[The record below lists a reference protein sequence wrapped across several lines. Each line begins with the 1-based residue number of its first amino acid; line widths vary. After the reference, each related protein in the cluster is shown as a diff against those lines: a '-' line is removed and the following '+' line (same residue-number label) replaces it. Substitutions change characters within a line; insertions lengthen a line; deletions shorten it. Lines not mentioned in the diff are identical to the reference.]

1 MPRPV
6 TIAAAVLAAAAVA
19 VSGCK
24 EVESETA
31 AGYEPAKLEEI
42 EGKGDEIKRVV
53 FTAEGAARTGLE
65 TAKVRS
71 EKGGRVVLPY
81 ASLLYDAEGATWVYT
96 NTGKLTYL
104 REQVKVDHITG
115 NRVVL
120 KDGPAAGTAVVT
132 VGTAEV
138 YGTELEIAGSH

>member
-6 TIAAAVLAAAAVA
+6 TIAAAVLAAATVA

-24 EVESETA
+24 EVESESAT
-31 AGYEPAKLEEI
+31 GYEPAKLEEI

-53 FTAEGAARTGLE
+53 FTAEGAERTGLE

-71 EKGGRVVLPY
+71 DGGRLVLPY
-81 ASLLYDAEGATWVYT
+81 ESLIYDAEGATWVYT

-104 REQVKVDHITG
+104 REQVKVDHIAG
-115 NRVVL
+115 DRVVL

-132 VGTAEV
+132 VGTTEV

>member
-6 TIAAAVLAAAAVA
+6 TIAAAVLAAATVA

-24 EVESETA
+24 EVESESAT
-31 AGYEPAKLEEI
+31 GYEPAKLEEI

-53 FTAEGAARTGLE
+53 FTAEGAERTGLQ

-71 EKGGRVVLPY
+71 EGGRLVLPY
-81 ASLLYDAEGATWVYT
+81 ESLIYDAEGATWVYT

-104 REQVKVDHITG
+104 REQVKVDHIAG
-115 NRVVL
+115 DRVVL

-132 VGTAEV
+132 VGTTEV

>member
-6 TIAAAVLAAAAVA
+6 TIAAAVLAAATVA

-24 EVESETA
+24 EVESESA

-53 FTAEGAARTGLE
+53 FTAEGAERTGLE

-71 EKGGRVVLPY
+71 QDGRLVLPY
-81 ASLLYDAEGATWVYT
+81 ESLLYDADGATWVYM

-104 REQVKVDHITG
+104 REQVKVDHIIG

>member
-24 EVESETA
+24 EIESESAT
-31 AGYEPAKLEEI
+31 GYEPAHLEEI

-53 FTAEGAARTGLE
+53 FTAEGAERTGLQ

-71 EKGGRVVLPY
+71 EGGRLVLPY
-81 ASLLYDAEGATWVYT
+81 ESLIYDAEGATWVYT

-104 REQVKVDHITG
+104 REQVKVDHIAG
-115 NRVVL
+115 DRVVL

-132 VGTAEV
+132 VGTTEV

>member
-6 TIAAAVLAAAAVA
+6 TIAAAVLAAATVA

-24 EVESETA
+24 EVESESA
-31 AGYEPAKLEEI
+31 VGYEPAKLEEI
-42 EGKGDEIKRVV
+42 EGKGDEIKRVI

-71 EKGGRVVLPY
+71 EGGRAVLPY
-81 ASLLYDAEGATWVYT
+81 ASLIYDAEGATWVYT

-104 REQVKVDHITG
+104 REQVKVDHIAG
-115 NRVVL
+115 DRVVL
-120 KDGPAAGTAVVT
+120 QDGPAAGTAVVT

>member
-6 TIAAAVLAAAAVA
+6 TIAAAVLAAATVA

-24 EVESETA
+24 EVESESAT
-31 AGYEPAKLEEI
+31 GYEPAKLEEI

-53 FTAEGAARTGLE
+53 FTPEGAQRTGLE
-65 TAKVRS
+65 TARVRS
-71 EKGGRVVLPY
+71 EGGRVVLPY
-81 ASLLYDAEGATWVYT
+81 ESLLYDADGATWVYT
-96 NTGKLTYL
+96 NTGKLTYV
-104 REQVKVDHITG
+104 REQVKVDHIDG

-120 KDGPAAGTAVVT
+120 KKGPAAGTAVVT

>member
-6 TIAAAVLAAAAVA
+6 TIAAAVLAAATVA

-24 EVESETA
+24 EVESESAT
-31 AGYEPAKLEEI
+31 GYEPAKLEEI

-53 FTAEGAARTGLE
+53 FTAEGAERTGLE

-71 EKGGRVVLPY
+71 EGGRLVLPY
-81 ASLLYDAEGATWVYT
+81 ESLIYGAEGATWVYT

-104 REQVKVDHITG
+104 REQVKVDHIAG
-115 NRVVL
+115 DRVVL

-132 VGTAEV
+132 VGTTEV

>member
-6 TIAAAVLAAAAVA
+6 TIAAAVLAAATVA

-24 EVESETA
+24 EVESESAT
-31 AGYEPAKLEEI
+31 GYEPAKLEEI

-53 FTAEGAARTGLE
+53 FTAEGAERTGLQ
-65 TAKVRS
+65 TAKARR
-71 EKGGRVVLPY
+71 EGGRTVLPY
-81 ASLLYDAEGATWVYT
+81 ESLIYDAEGATWVYT

-104 REQVKVDHITG
+104 REQVKVDHIDG
-115 NRVVL
+115 DRVVL

>member
-6 TIAAAVLAAAAVA
+6 TIAAAVLAAATVA

-24 EVESETA
+24 EVESESAT
-31 AGYEPAKLEEI
+31 GYEPAKLEEI

-53 FTAEGAARTGLE
+53 FTAEGAERTGLQ
-65 TAKVRS
+65 TAKVRR
-71 EKGGRVVLPY
+71 EGGRAVLPY
-81 ASLLYDAEGATWVYT
+81 ESLIYDAEGATWVYT

-104 REQVKVDHITG
+104 REQVKVDHIDG
-115 NRVVL
+115 DRVVL

>member
-24 EVESETA
+24 EVESESA

-42 EGKGDEIKRVV
+42 AGKGDEIKRVV
-53 FTAEGAARTGLE
+53 FTAEGAQRTGLQ
-65 TAKVRS
+65 TAKVRN
-71 EKGGRVVLPY
+71 EGGRVVLPY
-81 ASLLYDAEGATWVYT
+81 ESLLYDADGATWVYT

-104 REQVKVDHITG
+104 REQVTVDHIDG
-115 NRVVL
+115 DSVVL
-120 KDGPAAGTAVVT
+120 KKGPAAGTAVVT